1 MKSYNHK
8 CINNEQKNNYNC
20 IVYKNEH
27 NYYIYNTTNG
37 R

>member
-20 IVYKNEH
+20 KNEH